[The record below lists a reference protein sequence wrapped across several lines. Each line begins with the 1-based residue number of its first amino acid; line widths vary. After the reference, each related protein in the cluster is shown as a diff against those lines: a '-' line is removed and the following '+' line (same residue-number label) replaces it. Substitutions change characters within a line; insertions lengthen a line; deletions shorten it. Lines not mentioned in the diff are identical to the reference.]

1 MIDLRIIITIVF
13 FIALTWYVYSKR
25 NAMQAQKVL
34 PPLLYFSMYRTTWG
48 LKTMDS
54 WAKKYARI
62 LNWLGISGVV
72 IGFLGMVFICFALI
86 KSLIDLLAKP
96 EAPAGVG
103 LVLPF
108 KAKGIFYVPI
118 EYWIICIFVIALVHE
133 FSHGV
138 LSRVY
143 GVKVKASGF
152 AFAGTTIRT
161 LGIILLIIGLWGNVK
176 EGAGFN
182 IGLSSSSDILMI
194 VGAVMLAFSLL
205 SNITAPIIPAA
216 FVEPDE
222 KKLRK
227 KPLMQQLAVFG
238 AGPFSNVIL
247 GFIALGLLF
256 ALAPL
261 SDGMIQANG
270 VEITDFVEG
279 DFPAEAVGILP
290 GEIIQSVNGIPTPYI
305 ENLSA
310 QLSSKKPNEIIDLR
324 TNKGQYSITLSKNPE
339 NQSMA
344 YLGAYLSQSSDIK
357 PDVKERY
364 WFLPHVIIWLS
375 GLLMFMFILNLGIGL
390 FNLVPIG
397 PLDGGRMLHL
407 VLITYMEKEKAIKL
421 FGMVGMFFLIIVLM
435 NVLFPFLKPLF
446 NF

>member
-161 LGIILLIIGLWGNVK
+161 LGIILIAIGLWKNLKTSALGSVDLFSSPDVLILI
-176 EGAGFN
+176 GF
-182 IGLSSSSDILMI
+182 LLF
-194 VGAVMLAFSLL
+194 AFSYLA
-205 SNITAPIIPAA
+205 NITAPIIPAA

-247 GFIALGLLF
+247 GFLFLGLYL
-256 ALAPL
+256 ALVPIAT
-261 SDGMIQANG
+261 GVIQPNG
-270 VEITDFVEG
+270 IAIESFVEG
-279 DFPAEAVGILP
+279 NHPSESSGLQVGDVITTID
-290 GEIIQSVNGIPTPYI
+290 GVPTPYVS
-305 ENLSA
+305 NLTNEA
-310 QLSSKKPNEIIDLR
+310 LKKRPGDTVVLKTKNAEY
-324 TNKGQYSITLSKNPE
+324 QITLGSNPANESKPFMGITMA
-339 NQSMA
+339 QSKE
-344 YLGAYLSQSSDIK
+344 LD
-357 PDVKERY
+357 PVVKERFGVVFPTILL
-364 WFLPHVIIWLS
+364 WMM
-375 GLLMFMFILNLGIGL
+375 GLFMFMFILNLGIGL

-397 PLDGGRMLHL
+397 PLDGGRMLHI
-407 VLITYMEKEKAIKL
+407 VLMTYMEKDKAIKL
-421 FGMVGMFFLIIVLM
+421 FGMIGMFFLIIVLM
-435 NVLFPFLKPLF
+435 NVFFPFLKPLF
-446 NF
+446 